1 MLNILYCSVCEK
13 QLSSLKKIGYVVKMR
28 KFKQIGVSLT
38 EFIIIA
44 PLLLFIGLV
53 GIQYGL
59 IYVARLNV
67 TYAAYEAARA
77 GAIYN
82 ADPARIQNAFF
93 KGLVPYFATPGIYLP
108 GNNHVSTPMSKNP
121 NLAQVALQGV
131 ALKEIIKKTESAFIH
146 IHMINPSKASFDDWN
161 DATLAKAYRIKT
173 GQNVRII
180 SNDNLDT
187 RATTIKEKSKQNIQ
201 DANVLKLRFVYGY
214 EPKIPLMKNIF
225 SSLTSFFTSNRDAA
239 NLRMLAAGRIPI
251 VVDISAQMLSPA
263 IEGGLPTNTVNRNG
277 YLVGEDLIDRFQEN
291 QAMQWQIGHKKTD
304 LLDGI
309 QDSAEQSAIS
319 QFEKDA
325 TNLKAIGD
333 IGSALVGGLVGNN
346 SPTGH
351 IDSSTNSIIGDTNN
365 LISCSSG
372 QTITNFY

>member
-1 MLNILYCSVCEK
+1 MGL
-13 QLSSLKKIGYVVKMR
+13 VVKMR

-67 TYAAYEAARA
+67 TYAAYEATRA

-108 GNNHVSTPMSKNP
+108 GNNHVKSTITSKDP

-131 ALKEIIKKTESAFIH
+131 ALKEIIKKTESAFVH

-161 DATLAKAYRIKT
+161 DVTLAKAYRIKT

-187 RATTIKEKSKQNIQ
+187 KAATIKEKSKQNIQ

-214 EPKIPLMKNIF
+214 EPRIPLMKNVF

-277 YLVGEDLIDRFQEN
+277 YLVGEDLINRFQEN
-291 QAMQWQIGHKKTD
+291 QAMQWQVGQKKND
-304 LLDGI
+304 LLEGI

-325 TNLKAIGD
+325 TNLNAIGD

-351 IDSSTNSIIGDTNN
+351 TGSTTNSIIGDTNN